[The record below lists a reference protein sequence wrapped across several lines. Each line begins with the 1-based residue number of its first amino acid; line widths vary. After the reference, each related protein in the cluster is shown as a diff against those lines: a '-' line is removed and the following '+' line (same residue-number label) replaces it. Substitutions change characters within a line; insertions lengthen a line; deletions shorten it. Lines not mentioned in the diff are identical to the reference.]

1 MNKGVRLI
9 TILSAVLL
17 VSVSLAWTDSITV
30 RLTSG
35 QARPDS
41 VGSPETAPLAADN
54 KIVCCWKCPDD
65 GLMKCKVTSVSFY
78 KKMGR
83 QVSFCGECQ

>member
-30 RLTSG
+30 RLASG
-35 QARPDS
+35 QAHLDI
-41 VGSPETAPLAADN
+41 VGSPEATPLAMIIKSSAAGN
-54 KIVCCWKCPDD
+54 A
-65 GLMKCKVTSVSFY
+65 LMTGS
-78 KKMGR
+78 
-83 QVSFCGECQ
+83 